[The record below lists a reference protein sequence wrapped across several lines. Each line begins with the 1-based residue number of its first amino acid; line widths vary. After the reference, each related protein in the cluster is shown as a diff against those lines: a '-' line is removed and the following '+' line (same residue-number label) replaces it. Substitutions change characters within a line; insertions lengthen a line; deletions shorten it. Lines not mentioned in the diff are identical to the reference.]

1 MNRGNKRTDRP
12 DRVGQVLAE
21 AEVLADEYADF
32 DERAALERIAR
43 RVVWHR
49 AESMESRAQW
59 IRTASGAYTRP
70 ADARDGLP
78 AAVHEQAATELGLLS
93 SQVVRDPQAIAAMA
107 LLVDDRA
114 TIEPTGALAFACL
127 LYLADRH
134 EAAQFWWQFA
144 AGADSPTA
152 AHCLFLHHL
161 QHSELRDAQHWR
173 RQAHLLRHLGTDPLA
188 RAAWSQATTDRALT
202 HWLWGPSPSRTAMV
216 PSVVTVDVVHR
227 ACQPASTL
235 PLSTSITKAV
245 QRLQAQPDEDFGTIP
260 KPDPELA
267 AELVDCAAS

>member
-1 MNRGNKRTDRP
+1 MNRGNKRADRT

-78 AAVHEQAATELGLLS
+78 AALHEQAATELGLLS

-114 TIEPTGALAFACL
+114 IIEPTGALAFACL

-152 AHCLFLHHL
+152 AHCLSLHHL
-161 QHSELRDAQHWR
+161 QHSELRDAQHWHK
-173 RQAHLLRHLGTDPLA
+173 QAHLLRQLGQDPLA
-188 RAAWSQATTDRALT
+188 HTARSRATTDQALT
-202 HWLWGPSPSRTAMV
+202 HWLWPSSPSSTATV
-216 PSVVTVDVVHR
+216 PTVVTVDVVHR
-227 ACQPASTL
+227 TWQPASTL
-235 PLSTSITKAV
+235 LLSHSITKAV

-267 AELVDCAAS
+267 AELVDCAVS

>member
-1 MNRGNKRTDRP
+1 MTRGNKRTDP
-12 DRVGQVLAE
+12 IDQVLAG
-21 AEVLADEYADF
+21 AEVLADAYDDF
-32 DERAALERIAR
+32 DERAALDRIAR

-49 AESMESRAQW
+49 AVSMEHRARS
-59 IRTASGAYTRP
+59 IRTESGAGTQP
-70 ADARDGLP
+70 TDAHDGLP
-78 AAVHEQAATELGLLS
+78 AALHEQAADELGVLS
-93 SQVVRDPQAIAAMA
+93 SHVVRDPAAIAAMA

-134 EAAQFWWQFA
+134 DAARFWWQFA

-173 RQAHLLRHLGTDPLA
+173 TQAHLPRQIGQDPLA
-188 RAAWSQATTDRALT
+188 NTSWSPGTDQALT
-202 HWLWGPSPSRTAMV
+202 HRLWSPARTEGA
-216 PSVVTVDVVHR
+216 STTVTVDLVHR
-227 ACQPASTL
+227 TRRPATSP
-235 PLSTSITKAV
+235 PLSNSIAKAV
-245 QRLQAQPDEDFGTIP
+245 QRLEQHSDEDFGTIP

-267 AELVDCAAS
+267 AELEDCAASR